1 MIRKRLICMA
11 VILAVAGAAIPLT
24 LSFYLSWNHALQAR
38 QEKLAHIANKAIVRT
53 NQVLNEVNQA
63 LHTMADLRQPACSDA
78 HIRQMRMIAIDNRS
92 VEEVR
97 YVEGGLLKCTSWG
110 IPRETGSHPATDVV
124 LSNGMHAT
132 LGVVSAA
139 SGGKQMTGLH
149 YLAHHVLIDPARFV
163 DVIAD
168 GDIQLAVATADG
180 SVLGSVNVPDP
191 QRIRQLL
198 LHPERSQTEQDL
210 FAQVGDRELVAIALE
225 SRSSVLVSLQQEQT
239 LLLPVGVILAALLVG
254 LVGWRLQQRL
264 SPLGE
269 LTIAVQQREFVVHY
283 QPLMELSSGACI
295 GAEALVR
302 WQRQDGS
309 MVRPDLFIPLAEQSG
324 LILPITD
331 QVVAAVVSDLQAMLS
346 HDKQLHVAVN
356 VCADDIR
363 SGRILEVVYRALEG
377 TGIASPQIWLEATER
392 GFIDIDAACITL
404 TKARQGG
411 HRIAIDDFGTGYS
424 SLSCL
429 QGLPLDALKI
439 DKSFIDTIGT
449 EAATSSVTPHIIAMA
464 KTLSLKVVAEGVETQ
479 AQADCLLAL
488 GVDYAQGWLYG
499 KAMPAAQF
507 SRFYLERKKPVAV
520 VSAPAPVLSA

>member
-1 MIRKRLICMA
+1 
-11 VILAVAGAAIPLT
+11 
-24 LSFYLSWNHALQAR
+24 
-38 QEKLAHIANKAIVRT
+38 
-53 NQVLNEVNQA
+53 
-63 LHTMADLRQPACSDA
+63 
-78 HIRQMRMIAIDNRS
+78 
-92 VEEVR
+92 
-97 YVEGGLLKCTSWG
+97 
-110 IPRETGSHPATDVV
+110 
-124 LSNGMHAT
+124 
-132 LGVVSAA
+132 
-139 SGGKQMTGLH
+139 
-149 YLAHHVLIDPARFV
+149 
-163 DVIAD
+163 
-168 GDIQLAVATADG
+168 
-180 SVLGSVNVPDP
+180 
-191 QRIRQLL
+191 
-198 LHPERSQTEQDL
+198 
-210 FAQVGDRELVAIALE
+210 
-225 SRSSVLVSLQQEQT
+225 
-239 LLLPVGVILAALLVG
+239 
-254 LVGWRLQQRL
+254 
-264 SPLGE
+264 
-269 LTIAVQQREFVVHY
+269 
-283 QPLMELSSGACI
+283 
-295 GAEALVR
+295 
-302 WQRQDGS
+302 